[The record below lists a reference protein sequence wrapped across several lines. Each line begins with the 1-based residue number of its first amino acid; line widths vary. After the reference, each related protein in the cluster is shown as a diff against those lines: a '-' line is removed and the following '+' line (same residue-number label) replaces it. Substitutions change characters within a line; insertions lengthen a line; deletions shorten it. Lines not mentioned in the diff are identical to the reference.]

1 MAPSRRMPARR
12 PPGKRGERDLMALVA
27 AVFAGLFVY
36 LVFASVSGRGPRVRP
51 AHGSRP
57 KGAGKGPGWAQQ
69 WLMQAG
75 VDVTPIQF
83 VLGSM
88 AVGAVAFWL
97 LESVTG
103 LPGVAIVPALSLA
116 LLPRAWFGRRRSARM
131 RAVQQSW
138 PDGIRH
144 LIAGI
149 QSGFT
154 VHQAIADLAASGP
167 EPLRAAFGR
176 FEVNA
181 RMVGTPAALETVKE
195 QLADPTSDRVIEV
208 LILAHQ
214 RGGQIVIQILREL
227 AASTVKDLR
236 AAEEMETERLEQ
248 TINAR
253 AVFALPWFVLV
264 LLTSTS
270 EAFRD
275 FYAKRQGWVVIAL
288 GALMSL
294 TGILLVRHLS
304 RDPSEERVFGVGSPG
319 GTGGA

>member
-1 MAPSRRMPARR
+1 
-12 PPGKRGERDLMALVA
+12 MALLA
-27 AVFAGLFVY
+27 AAFAGLFVY
-36 LVFASVSGRGPRVRP
+36 LVFASVATRPSRASRPGRSGSPGTNGAGRPRGP
-51 AHGSRP
+51 S
-57 KGAGKGPGWAQQ
+57 WAQQ
-69 WLMQAG
+69 WLLQAG
-75 VDVTPIQF
+75 VEVTPVQF
-83 VLGSM
+83 AFGSL
-88 AVGAVAFWL
+88 AVGALAFWIL
-97 LESVTG
+97 VSVTG
-103 LPGVAIVPALSLA
+103 LPGVAIVPALTLA
-116 LLPRAWFGRRRSARM
+116 LLPRAWFGRRRSTRM
-131 RAVQQSW
+131 RALQRSW

-154 VHQAIADLAASGP
+154 VHQAIVDLAASGP
-167 EPLRAAFGR
+167 EPLRAAFAR
-176 FEVNA
+176 FELNA
-181 RMVGTPAALETVKE
+181 RMVGTQAALETVKE

-208 LILAHQ
+208 LVVAHQ

-236 AAEEMETERLEQ
+236 AADEMETERLEQ

-270 EAFRD
+270 DAFRD
-275 FYAKRQGWVVIAL
+275 YYREPQGWTVIAL

-304 RDPSEERVFGVGSPG
+304 REQDEERVFAPTAERGRP
-319 GTGGA
+319 

>member
-1 MAPSRRMPARR
+1 MAP
-12 PPGKRGERDLMALVA
+12 LA

-36 LVFASVSGRGPRVRP
+36 LLVASLMGRDPLRRASPPREVKGTRSG
-51 AHGSRP
+51 
-57 KGAGKGPGWAQQ
+57 QQ
-69 WLMQAG
+69 WLLQAG
-75 VDVTPIQF
+75 VDVTPLQF
-83 VLGSM
+83 VLGSA
-88 AVGAVAFWL
+88 AVGGAAFWL
-97 LESVTG
+97 LEYVTG
-103 LPGVAIVPALSLA
+103 LSRVALVPATALA
-116 LLPRAWFGRRRSARM
+116 LLPRAWFGRRRAIRM
-131 RAVQQSW
+131 REVQQSW

-154 VHQAIADLAASGP
+154 VHQAILDLAASGP
-167 EPLRAAFGR
+167 VPLRTAFAR
-176 FEVNA
+176 FELNA
-181 RMVGTPAALETVKE
+181 RMVGTAAALETVKE

-208 LILAHQ
+208 LIIAHE

-264 LLTSTS
+264 MLTSS
-270 EAFRD
+270 SSDFRQ
-275 FYAKRQGWVVIAL
+275 FYARPAGWAVIAL

-294 TGILLVRHLS
+294 TGTLLVRHLS
-304 RDPSEERVFGVGSPG
+304 QDPLEERVLTSSPG
-319 GTGGA
+319 SRDGVER

>member
-1 MAPSRRMPARR
+1 
-12 PPGKRGERDLMALVA
+12 MALLA
-27 AVFAGLFVY
+27 ALFAGLFVY
-36 LVFASVSGRGPRVRP
+36 LVFASLSGRARRRGRP
-51 AHGSRP
+51 APLRAA
-57 KGAGKGPGWAQQ
+57 AGGRARGPGWAQQ
-69 WLMQAG
+69 WLVQAG
-75 VDVTPIQF
+75 VDVTPVQF
-83 VLGSM
+83 VAGSLL
-88 AVGAVAFWL
+88 VGAVAFWIL
-97 LESVTG
+97 VSVTR
-103 LPGVAIVPALSLA
+103 LPGVAIVPALTLA
-116 LLPRAWFGRRRSARM
+116 LLPRAWFGRRRSTRM
-131 RAVQQSW
+131 KALQRSW

-154 VHQAIADLAASGP
+154 VHQAIVDLAASGP
-167 EPLRAAFGR
+167 EPLRAALGR
-176 FEVNA
+176 FELNA
-181 RMVGTPAALETVKE
+181 RLVGTQAALEMVKE

-208 LILAHQ
+208 LIVAHE

-270 EAFRD
+270 DAFRD
-275 FYAKRQGWVVIAL
+275 FYARRQGWAVIAL

-304 RDPSEERVFGVGSPG
+304 RDPDEERVFGAG
-319 GTGGA
+319 GGGAS

>member
-1 MAPSRRMPARR
+1 
-12 PPGKRGERDLMALVA
+12 MALLA

-36 LVFASVSGRGPRVRP
+36 LVFASFPGRVRGPVRP
-51 AHGSRP
+51 APVRAAAGGRP
-57 KGAGKGPGWAQQ
+57 KGPSWAQQ
-69 WLMQAG
+69 WLVQAG
-75 VDVTPIQF
+75 VDVTPVQF
-83 VLGSM
+83 VAASL
-88 AVGAVAFWL
+88 AVGAVAFWIL
-97 LESVTG
+97 VSLTR
-103 LPGVAIVPALSLA
+103 LPGVAIVPALTLA

-131 RAVQQSW
+131 RALQRAW

-167 EPLRAAFGR
+167 EPLRAALGR
-176 FEVNA
+176 FELNA
-181 RMVGTPAALETVKE
+181 RMVGTQAALEIVKE

-208 LILAHQ
+208 LIVANE

-270 EAFRD
+270 DAFRD
-275 FYAKRQGWVVIAL
+275 FYARRQGWAVIAL

-304 RDPSEERVFGVGSPG
+304 RDPGEERVFGASR
-319 GTGGA
+319 GAP

>member
-1 MAPSRRMPARR
+1 MAP
-12 PPGKRGERDLMALVA
+12 MALLA

-36 LVFASVSGRGPRVRP
+36 LVFASLAARGLPRLARP
-51 AHGSRP
+51 AIPRP
-57 KGAGKGPGWAQQ
+57 AAGTRSKGPGWAQQ
-69 WLMQAG
+69 WLTQAG

-83 VLGSM
+83 VAGSLL
-88 AVGAVAFWL
+88 VGAVAFWIL
-97 LESVTG
+97 VSVTR
-103 LPGVAIVPALSLA
+103 LPGVAIVPALTLA
-116 LLPRAWFGRRRSARM
+116 LLPRAWFGRRRSTRM
-131 RAVQQSW
+131 RALQRSW

-149 QSGFT
+149 QSGLT
-154 VHQAIADLAASGP
+154 VHQAIVDLAASGP
-167 EPLRAAFGR
+167 EPLRIALNR
-176 FEVNA
+176 FELNA
-181 RMVGTPAALETVKE
+181 RMVGTQASLEMVKE

-208 LILAHQ
+208 LIVAHQ

-270 EAFRD
+270 DAFRD
-275 FYAKRQGWVVIAL
+275 FYARRQGWLVIAL
-288 GALMSL
+288 GALMSM
-294 TGILLVRHLS
+294 TGIMLVRHLS
-304 RDPSEERVFGVGSPG
+304 QDPGEERVFA
-319 GTGGA
+319 TGGGGPRP